1 MKKIQLAILVIFIS
15 SIMMVSAQTEV
26 QETVA
31 VMTFTETVHDYGTI
45 KKDSDGSYEFKFTNT
60 GNEPLILSK
69 PRSNCGCTV
78 PEWPQEPIMPGQSNV
93 IKVTYNTKILGPI
106 NKQVTVL
113 SNASNSPVVLQI
125 KGNVTE

>member
-1 MKKIQLAILVIFIS
+1 
-15 SIMMVSAQTEV
+15 MMVSAQTEA

-106 NKQVTVL
+106 NKQVTIL